1 MINHKK
7 NNLKQELENSKS
19 IVILLSKNPYLDQV
33 AAGLSLYLTLEK
45 SEKNINIACPSP
57 MLVEYNR
64 LVGVNKI
71 VSGLGDKNLVIKFKG
86 YPAQNIEKVTYD
98 IEEEEFRLSIIPKAD
113 ASSPTQDQVTIDYA
127 GVSADTIILIGGGN
141 ESHFPDLKNEKF
153 ANAKLIHIGKQDVSA
168 TSSREVVSFTKQSSS
183 VSEIVAEIIKEFN
196 PKFTEDIATNL
207 LMGIREGSR
216 DFSHSWVNADTF
228 KLASELMSAG
238 GKSHFAN
245 ASLGA
250 QQDKNAFNKP
260 DLKKSEG
267 IKKTEEPKVDKPV
280 HENGQTNGEASP
292 PPPPAPASWL
302 EPKIFK
308 GTTEK

>member
-1 MINHKK
+1 MK
-7 NNLKQELENSKS
+7 NNLKQELENSDS
-19 IVILLSKNPYLDQV
+19 ILILLSKNPYLDQV

-45 SEKNINIACPSP
+45 SKKNMNIACPSP

-71 VSGLGDKNLVIKFKG
+71 VSGLGDKNLIIRFKD
-86 YPAQNIEKVTYD
+86 YNAQNIEKVTYD
-98 IEEEEFRLSIIPKAD
+98 IEEEEFKLSIIPKAD

-153 ANAKLIHIGKQDVSA
+153 ANAKLIHIGKQDVAA
-168 TSSREVVSFTKQSSS
+168 TSRKEVVSFTKQSSS
-183 VSEIVAEIIKEFN
+183 VSEIMAELIKEFDQ
-196 PKFTEDIATNL
+196 KFTEDIATNL

-228 KLASELMSAG
+228 KLAAELMQAG
-238 GKSHFAN
+238 GK
-245 ASLGA
+245 
-250 QQDKNAFNKP
+250 QDIQLSKP
-260 DLKKSEG
+260 KVFSRPDAE
-267 IKKTEEPKVDKPV
+267 KTEIKREETTPHAV
-280 HENGQTNGEASP
+280 QTNGQASP
-292 PPPPAPASWL
+292 TPTEAPAPASWL

-308 GTTEK
+308 GTEN